1 MTQLSETANVFPVK
15 IEIAEGVV
23 SNELRL
29 KISKLT
35 FVALDQTT
43 ANELIPIL
51 DHFIKTG
58 ELPQ

>member
-1 MTQLSETANVFPVK
+1 MIQLSETANVLPVK
-15 IEIAEGVV
+15 IEIAKGMV

-29 KISKLT
+29 KLSKLT

-51 DHFIKTG
+51 EYFIKTG